1 MKSIF
6 LYIAFS
12 FMVLSL
18 AAQTEFDRIDSLIYM
33 AEQAEYED
41 SLGIDKLSYWQM
53 AFSESKGSG
62 LFYRME
68 DISEALGDIFFKYQ
82 LYDEAINYYKAVFE
96 GTPDSQDITS
106 KRAAIYR
113 KIGKSYSSLGE
124 ADSAYNYYKPI
135 LNYYS
140 YPENLVILNELA
152 DVYSDNSDHEKSL
165 RYNLRIEK
173 LLLENK
179 ASKKELSKIANNIG
193 YNYYRLKDYPNAIR
207 YFDKALSIPD
217 ALKIDQESTILRNIG
232 ISYFNLDNSKEG
244 IEVLKLALA
253 KSVNPKDKAELSHLI
268 SKFYTSDRDY
278 IRSILFLEQAKDF
291 ARRAK
296 DNSLLAKIY
305 ADLAEAYNTTHDYD
319 LAFEYFKDY
328 SRLSDSL
335 LFLDQLNQKR
345 LLDNQKY
352 IERAEKENRLLKAQ
366 QDFQELQLEKLEAEA
381 RNQRLENEALRSD
394 SIRRSN
400 ELELIRQ
407 EVEIASAKEQNN
419 LLEIA
424 RQKNL
429 VQLTQKEL
437 DLAKANE
444 ENAEIEKEKQKQ
456 EFELAQQT
464 IALQDRNAQ
473 LQKEKSEN
481 LAKANEIEQRKIRQR
496 NIGII
501 AGLLGLIAL
510 LILWAYR
517 NKKKDNDRISS
528 AYDKLSEA
536 QVQLKA
542 AESKIKGLLKQQ
554 VSGAIAETLM
564 TENTIVKQR
573 FVSVLFL
580 DIRDFTVFCEGK
592 SPAEIIEYQNKVFGF
607 MINIIERHHG
617 VVNQLMGDGFMA
629 TFGAPSSHGNDCLN
643 AYEAAQ
649 AILDTLKK
657 KTSNHELT
665 DTRIGIGVHAG
676 NVVAGNVGYE
686 GRKQFSITGN
696 TVILAARLEQL
707 NKKFGS
713 TFVYSKEFWEALP
726 PSVRPEAQFKRV
738 DIKGRSEA
746 MEVSYM

>member
-1 MKSIF
+1 MS
-6 LYIAFS
+6 
-12 FMVLSL
+12 LSL
-18 AAQTEFDRIDSLIYM
+18 AAQTEIDRIDSLIYK
-33 AEQAEYED
+33 AQEAEYED
-41 SLGIDKLSYWQM
+41 SLGLDKLSYWQL
-53 AFSESKGSG
+53 AYSESRGSG
-62 LFYRME
+62 SYYRME
-68 DISEALGDIFFKYQ
+68 DISEALGDMFFSYQ

-96 GTPDSQDITS
+96 RTQDAPDITEKLAS
-106 KRAAIYR
+106 IYR
-113 KIGKSYSSLGE
+113 KIGKSYSSLGDTE
-124 ADSAYNYYKPI
+124 SAYNYYKTI
-135 LNYYS
+135 LNFYP
-140 YPENLVILNELA
+140 YPENLVILNELV
-152 DVYSDNSDHEKSL
+152 DIYSNNGDHDKSL
-165 RYNLRIEK
+165 RYNLEIEK
-173 LLLENK
+173 LLLDNNS
-179 ASKKELSKIANNIG
+179 SKRELSKISNNIG
-193 YNYYRLKDYPNAIR
+193 YNYYRLKDYKNAIR
-207 YFDKALSIPD
+207 YFNKALSIPE
-217 ALKIDQESTILRNIG
+217 ALEINQESTILRNIG
-232 ISYFNLDNSKEG
+232 ISYFNLGNSEEG
-244 IEVLKLALA
+244 IEVLKSALA
-253 KSVNPKDKAELSHLI
+253 KSVSSKDKAELSHLI
-268 SKFYTSDRDY
+268 SKFYSSDRDY
-278 IRSILFLEQAKDF
+278 IRSILYLEQAKEH
-291 ARRAK
+291 ARQAE
-296 DNSLLAKIY
+296 DNLLLARVF
-305 ADLAEAYNTTHDYD
+305 ADLAEAYNISHDYD
-319 LAFEYFKDY
+319 LAFDYFKSY

-366 QDFQELQLEKLEAEA
+366 QDFQELQLEKLETEA
-381 RNQRLENEALRSD
+381 RNQGLENEALRSD

-400 ELELIRQ
+400 ELALVRQ
-407 EVEIASAKEQNN
+407 KIEIASAKEQNN

-429 VQLTQKEL
+429 VQLTQNEL

-444 ENAEIEKEKQKQ
+444 ENAEIEKEKQKK

-481 LAKANEIEQRKIRQR
+481 IAKASEIEQRIIRQR
-496 NIGII
+496 NVGII
-501 AGLLGLIAL
+501 AGLLGFIVL

-542 AESKIKGLLKQQ
+542 AESKITGLLKQQ
-554 VSGAIAETLM
+554 VSEAVAETLM
-564 TENTIVKQR
+564 TENAVVEQG

-592 SPAEIIEYQNKVFGF
+592 SPAEIIDYQNRAFGF

-629 TFGAPSSHGNDCLN
+629 TFGAPISHGNDCLN

-649 AILDTLKK
+649 DIIVTLKR
-657 KTSNHELT
+657 KTDNQELT

-713 TFVYSKEFWEALP
+713 TLVYSKEFWEALP
-726 PSVRPEAQFKRV
+726 ASKRPDAEFKLV
-738 DIKGRSEA
+738 DIKGRTEA